1 MAIFVSYSRKDATAA
16 RRLHEALVERQR
28 ETWVDWEGIPPS
40 ADWMREIEAAIDGAE
55 AFVFVLSPDS
65 LQSPVCARE
74 LEHAL
79 AQHKRLLPVVVR
91 DAGSSAVP
99 ATLAR
104 LNWVFLRETDP
115 FDNGVALLMQAIDT
129 DLDWVQAHTRLVVR
143 SREWEARALDAS
155 LLLRGADLG
164 AAERWLAQ
172 GPDKEPQPSAA
183 QTRYII
189 ESRRYATRR
198 RFQLLAGVAVA
209 VVAVAVLGTL
219 MVFERRQA
227 DRQEAIAVARRL
239 AAAAERTRDLPP
251 PEYAV
256 TPPLERS
263 LQLAAEAVRRLGEIG
278 ERSLDADLAL
288 RRALAA
294 SAEPIAQL
302 AAGRSFYDRD
312 LLQFVSETE
321 LLAVG
326 REPAQSLRWNL
337 PGAERIVS
345 TDARYEH
352 GWWSVHLDATSQW
365 VAFSTGTD
373 NSSGGKGIIEL
384 RNARNL
390 ETVARW
396 SVQPH
401 ISDVAV
407 GPAGLLAAA
416 LSLAKS
422 GGETR
427 LYPALQNQP
436 VVTLPTLTYP
446 TFSRD
451 GRWFAGN
458 TGAGF
463 AIWSVEALL
472 AGRGEPASRF
482 DAPNPHWIQFLDDGR
497 RVVTLQTEPEG
508 MALRGLDGRIER
520 EWERKDVWSFSP
532 NGRLWLERERGYALT
547 RIVDAGTG
555 AELARLHSST
565 PDAPFAWSAD
575 SARLALANGDRIDLW
590 RLPVHGSAADGIDVG
605 ADAQAFAFS
614 PDEAAVT
621 TLHRRDDDRAARWL
635 AQRWTWGST
644 RPVSADDIGP
654 ATESFAFS
662 ADGGRLA
669 LGAPG
674 PLRVFDAASRR
685 LLYEAAGSAPA
696 AAVALSGNGRHAV
709 SLGTDGTLTALDVDA
724 GRILARADK
733 AASAVDNLLAI
744 GDEGSALVAVNFDG
758 NFRVGARQS
767 LRRWKVD
774 AMSQPASQ
782 AIGQKTSGLAAQ
794 VCALSAGGDAV
805 AINTSGA
812 ALRVRDTRSGR
823 DIAIVDEAGPSPLC
837 TFSAD
842 GRLLATSGV
851 DDTLRI
857 WDLAAKEEIA
867 RMELPA
873 KPRALAF
880 SRSGRHVAA
889 LDERGVLRRWPL
901 RPGDLVAQACTRLRS
916 NLSAAE
922 WSRFMPEEGYRATCS
937 KLPMAA
943 AERQ

>member
-1 MAIFVSYSRKDATAA
+1 MAIFVSYSRKDATAV

-40 ADWMREIEAAIDGAE
+40 ADWLREIEAAIDGAE

-91 DAGSSAVP
+91 DADSSTIP
-99 ATLAR
+99 AMLAR
-104 LNWVFLRETDP
+104 LNWVFLRDSDS
-115 FDNGVALLMQAIDT
+115 FDTGVALLLQAIDT
-129 DLDWVQAHTRLVVR
+129 DLDWVQAHTRLIVR

-164 AAERWLAQ
+164 AAELWLAQ
-172 GPDKEPQPSAA
+172 GPDQQPQPTAT

-189 ESRRYATRR
+189 ESRRHATRR
-198 RFQLLAGVAVA
+198 RFQLLAGLAVA

-219 MVFERRQA
+219 SVFERRQA

-239 AAAAERTRDLPP
+239 AAAAERTRDLLP
-251 PEYAV
+251 PEHAA

-263 LQLAAEAVRRLGEIG
+263 LQLAAEAVRRLDEIG

-294 SAEPIAQL
+294 SAEPIARL
-302 AAGRSFYDRD
+302 TADRSFFDRD
-312 LLQFVSETE
+312 LLQFSAEDE

-337 PGAERIVS
+337 RGGGPIAS
-345 TDARYEH
+345 TEARYEQ
-352 GWWSVHLDATSQW
+352 GWWSVHLEATGQW
-365 VAFSTGTD
+365 VAFSTGTG
-373 NSSGGKGIIEL
+373 SSPGESTIEL

-390 ETVARW
+390 ETVSRW
-396 SVQPH
+396 GGLPA

-407 GPAGLLAAA
+407 GPAGLLATA
-416 LSLAKS
+416 LSLGKS

-436 VVTLPTLTYP
+436 VVTLPNMTSP

-458 TGAGF
+458 TGKGF
-463 AIWSVEALL
+463 TLWSVEALL
-472 AGRGEPASRF
+472 AGRGEAASRF
-482 DAPNPHWIQFLDDGR
+482 DAPSPHWIQFLDDGR
-497 RVVTLQTEPEG
+497 RVATRQTEPER
-508 MALRGLDGRIER
+508 MALRGLDGRIEH
-520 EWERKDVWSFSP
+520 EWERKDVLSFSP
-532 NGRLWLERERGYALT
+532 NGRLWLEREHGYALT
-547 RIVDAGTG
+547 RIVDAETG
-555 AELARLHSST
+555 AELARLHSTT

-575 SARLALANGDRIDLW
+575 SARLALANGGGIDLW

-605 ADAQAFAFS
+605 ADAEAFAFS

-621 TLHRRDDDRAARWL
+621 TLHRRGKGSAARWF
-635 AQRWTWGST
+635 ARRWTWGST
-644 RPVSADDIGP
+644 RPVSVDDIGR

-669 LGAPG
+669 LGSPG
-674 PLRVFDAASRR
+674 PLRVFDTSSYR
-685 LLYEAAGSAPA
+685 LLYEAVGSTPA
-696 AAVALSGNGRHAV
+696 AAVALSYNGRHAA
-709 SLGTDGTLTALDVDA
+709 SLGADGTLTALDVEA

-744 GDEGSALVAVNFDG
+744 GDEGRALVAVNFDG
-758 NFRVGARQS
+758 NFRVGASQS

-774 AMSQPASQ
+774 AMAHPASQ
-782 AIGQKTSGLAAQ
+782 PIGQKTSGLAAQ
-794 VCALSAGGDAV
+794 VCALSADGEAA
-805 AINTSGA
+805 AINSSGA
-812 ALRVRDTRSGR
+812 ALRVRATRSGR
-823 DIAIVDEAGPSPLC
+823 DIAIVDEAGHSPLC

-842 GRLLATSGV
+842 GRLLATNGV

-873 KPRALAF
+873 KPLALAF

-901 RPGDLVAQACTRLRS
+901 RPADQVAQACTRLRS
-916 NLSAAE
+916 NLSAAD
-922 WSRFMPEEGYRATCS
+922 WSRFMPDDGYRATCS